1 MLDRMITYRCVLF
14 IHAITHDTIVCPELL
29 LSCSTGTWGSSE
41 GMGEA
46 MVKKASIACVRVRA
60 KEEVIE
66 GAEDDVV

>member
-1 MLDRMITYRCVLF
+1 MLERMVTYRYVLF
-14 IHAITHDTIVCPELL
+14 IHAITHDTTVCPPLL

-46 MVKKASIACVRVRA
+46 MVKKASIACESEG
-60 KEEVIE
+60 EEVIIE